1 MIYQNV
7 GFYLEERGAKI
18 EIGDHTFINR
28 RTEIMCRERVSI
40 GQHCAISWDVT
51 IMDTD
56 YHHINGI
63 SLARPVVIED
73 HVWVGCKSTILKGV
87 TIGQGSI
94 IAAGSLVNRDVPPF
108 SLVGGVPARILKRD
122 VKWSK

>member
-1 MIYQNV
+1 M
-7 GFYLEERGAKI
+7 R
-18 EIGDHTFINR
+18 IGDHTFINR

-73 HVWVGCKSTILKGV
+73 HVWVAKSTILKGV

-94 IAAGSLVNRDVPPF
+94 VAAGSLVNRDVPPF
-108 SLVGGVPARILKRD
+108 SLVGGVPAKILKRD